1 MPLLLTSTVSFAETV
16 VCRTSRVREGLYST
30 SSDVLSTKAVSVG
43 RADKVDLTVALFNIK
58 FILEGT
64 LVHFSL
70 AVPNLHRAH

>member
-1 MPLLLTSTVSFAETV
+1 MFEWA
-16 VCRTSRVREGLYST
+16 CT

-43 RADKVDLTVALFNIK
+43 RADKVDLTVAFFNIK

-70 AVPNLHRAH
+70 AVPNLYWAPLITANKAE